1 MIPNFMQETRRIAEL
16 RRPRFANEN
25 WRPYPAKHTR
35 VKVIGGNGIYSLV
48 MKIEHPGRPNYEKAE
63 QPVRRF
69 NNQFTVLAYARF
81 RTFYD
86 AMVGAK
92 TFLDWLME
100 PYSGAEFFT
109 AEGKPCHSIS
119 NAKFA
124 INKRHRGNWC
134 VYDLDEQYIIAR
146 EDTREYAIQSMMEFG
161 TDAGTVTRRI

>member
-1 MIPNFMQETRRIAEL
+1 MILNFMQEIRRTAEL
-16 RRPRFANEN
+16 RRPLFANEN

-35 VKVIGGNGIYSLV
+35 VKVIGGNGLYSLA
-48 MKIEHPGRPNYEKAE
+48 MKIERPGRPNYTKVD
-63 QPVRRF
+63 PYI
-69 NNQFTVLAYARF
+69 NNQFTVLPYARF

-92 TFLDWLME
+92 TFLGWLME

-109 AEGKPCHSIS
+109 KEGKPCYSIG

-124 INKRHRGNWC
+124 INSRHHGNWC

-161 TDAGTVTRRI
+161 TDAGTVTRCI

>member
-1 MIPNFMQETRRIAEL
+1 MILNFMQKIRRTTEL
-16 RRPRFANEN
+16 KRPRFANEN

-35 VKVIGGNGIYSLV
+35 VKVIGGNGLYSLA
-48 MKIEHPGRPNYEKAE
+48 MKIERPGRPNYTEVK
-63 QPVRRF
+63 PYI
-69 NNQFTVLAYARF
+69 NNQFTVLPYARF
-81 RTFYD
+81 STFYD

-109 AEGKPCHSIS
+109 KEGNPCHSIG

-124 INKRHRGNWC
+124 INRRHRGNWC

-161 TDAGTVTRRI
+161 TDAGTVTRCI